1 MRTLKDEAYV
11 VSSKPIQAFSCE
23 QSQVLAIDE
32 HLSLIWPQNA
42 TQKMQKGCLAAAR
55 ITQ

>member
-11 VSSKPIQAFSCE
+11 VSSKPIQVLSCQ

-32 HLSLIWPQNA
+32 HLSLVWTQNA
-42 TQKMQKGCLAAAR
+42 TQKMQKGRLAAAR